1 MKRVS
6 AILLVLALL
15 LCSGFAFAE
24 GGILMCINCTVNGM
38 TTMRFA
44 APTIYTAIAQEGMTV
59 SAWKINGAV
68 LEGQS
73 GEFLVFTADG
83 DTVVEA
89 VPAGE
94 TPVYEPEEVIT
105 VTSAPT
111 LNAGPV
117 RITAVGAHLQYID
130 ESGNPGGESVTELD
144 FTDAYV
150 NPLTGK
156 TCLPGVAEFRVTAD
170 KPHQSD
176 IDYWV
181 IGGVR
186 YDFCNTVRYITVTN
200 LTEDMTFE
208 VVYKKESAKTL
219 SGERASEGNCTVRSE
234 NAKMAFVKGS
244 TASGGYFTEFD
255 FTSGYTNK
263 ATGESEKGGQISV
276 KVIAN
281 NSSRVKVWQFGN
293 ASFRM
298 STDSITH
305 FIARGLNR
313 SMTYKAD

>member
-1 MKRVS
+1 MKRIS
-6 AILLVLALL
+6 AIFLVLALL
-15 LCSGFAFAE
+15 LSCGIASAE

-38 TTMRFA
+38 STMRFA
-44 APTIYTAIAQEGMTV
+44 APTIYTALVNEGQTV

-68 LEGQS
+68 VEGQTD
-73 GEFLVFTADG
+73 GFLVFTADG

-89 VPAGE
+89 VLAGE

-105 VTSAPT
+105 VKSAPT

-117 RITAVGAHLQYID
+117 RIKAVGAHLQYID

-170 KPHQSD
+170 KPHSSD

-208 VVYKKESAKTL
+208 VVYKKEDSKTL
-219 SGERASEGNCTVRSE
+219 SKERSTEGNCTVRSE

-255 FTSGYTNK
+255 FTGGYTNK
-263 ATGESEKGGQISV
+263 ATGESEKGGRISV

-281 NSSRVKVWQFGN
+281 SGSKVKVWQFGS
-293 ASFRM
+293 AFFRM

-305 FIARGLNR
+305 FTVKGLNR